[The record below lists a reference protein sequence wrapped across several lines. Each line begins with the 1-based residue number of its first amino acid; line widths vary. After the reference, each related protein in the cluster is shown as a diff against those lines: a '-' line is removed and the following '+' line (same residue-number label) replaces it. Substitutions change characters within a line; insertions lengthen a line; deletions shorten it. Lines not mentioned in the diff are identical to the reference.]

1 MPRNTKLYY
10 VFESKMFGDELVS
23 THDRKKDAEE
33 AIRFMDRNYPGKK
46 YVIKVKK

>member
-1 MPRNTKLYY
+1 MKKLYY
-10 VFESKMFGDELVS
+10 VFESKMFGDEYIS

-33 AIRFMDRNYPGKK
+33 AIRFMDRHYPGKK